1 MLVLWRTSFYGQ
13 SEMNK
18 EKKDFVCFK
27 KSNEQNEGHEQA

>member
-1 MLVLWRTSFYGQ
+1 
-13 SEMNK
+13 MNK